1 MLCCLLEKY
10 EKELNAVS
18 FGALKN
24 YGKGLMLL
32 QFDFK
37 KKIFPTGYN
46 DTTFLISTRGSVT
59 RLPSLVYYSKTQC
72 PCLKQ
77 TPPFLSVSIRKVTY
91 LMYMV
96 FNIFFFRQ
104 IFRRL
109 KLLPCHNFSK
119 RQTS

>member
-1 MLCCLLEKY
+1 MLSINKNFR
-10 EKELNAVS
+10 K
-18 FGALKN
+18 FGVLKN

-37 KKIFPTGYN
+37 KKIFPTRYN
-46 DTTFLISTRGSVT
+46 NTTFLISTRGSVT
-59 RLPSLVYYSKTQC
+59 RLPKLMYYLKTLC
-72 PCLKQ
+72 PCLRQ
-77 TPPFLSVSIRKVTY
+77 TTPFLSVSIRKVTY

-109 KLLPCHNFSK
+109 KLLPCHNFLK
-119 RQTS
+119 RKSTKSNR